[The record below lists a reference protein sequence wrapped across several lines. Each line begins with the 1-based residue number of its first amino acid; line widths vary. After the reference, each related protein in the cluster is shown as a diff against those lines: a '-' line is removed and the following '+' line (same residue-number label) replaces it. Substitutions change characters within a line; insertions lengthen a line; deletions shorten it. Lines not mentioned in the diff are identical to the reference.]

1 MVENTNVKAFSA
13 GDLFSHKD
21 LVGNLMLSAALKKVS
36 AGKYSFFLAQN
47 KVQQKVAHKAIKDQD
62 LMGLVEAEVAVFA
75 FDGTELDS
83 GTVVE
88 FMFAKFLDIPAVC
101 YRTDFRGGSG
111 EEATESGDKVNRW
124 NLMVSYYPR
133 TKVLYMNGMVE
144 YQKVWVAKNGEEGN
158 PTEICEAYCEHIAT
172 EIMKG
177 IDEVRASKP
186 LVSEAERTLLKA

>member
-1 MVENTNVKAFSA
+1 
-13 GDLFSHKD
+13 
-21 LVGNLMLSAALKKVS
+21 
-36 AGKYSFFLAQN
+36 
-47 KVQQKVAHKAIKDQD
+47 
-62 LMGLVEAEVAVFA
+62 MGLVEAEVAVFA

-144 YQKVWVAKNGEEGN
+144 YQKVWVAKNGEKGN
-158 PTEICEAYCEHIAT
+158 PTEICEAYCEHIAG

-186 LVSEAERTLLKA
+186 LVSEAERTKLKAQAIKLMDMDCPEEFLARALGKKDDSSDETAQLKAQLAEAKAEIEAL

>member
-1 MVENTNVKAFSA
+1 
-13 GDLFSHKD
+13 
-21 LVGNLMLSAALKKVS
+21 MLLLLI
-36 AGKYSFFLAQN
+36 FL
-47 KVQQKVAHKAIKDQD
+47 
-62 LMGLVEAEVAVFA
+62 
-75 FDGTELDS
+75 
-83 GTVVE
+83 
-88 FMFAKFLDIPAVC
+88 AVC

-111 EEATESGDKVNRW
+111 EEATEAGDKVNRW

-144 YQKVWVAKNGEEGN
+144 YQKVWVAKNGEAGN

-186 LVSEAERTLLKA
+186 LVSEAERTLLKAQAIKLMDMDCPEDFLARALGKPDASEDDVAVLKSQLVQLKEENEKLK